1 MSSKFQVSLKIR
13 KPVAEV
19 YDAVVDPKKLSG
31 YFIESSTG
39 PLIQGTTVKWKF
51 AEVPDAFDVIV
62 REAVPS
68 SRVVLEW
75 AGGHTYNTTVEMDF
89 KPIDEGNTTLQIGEG
104 GWRLEK
110 NDIQLPGGSAG
121 GWMHM
126 LCSLKCYLEYGIN
139 LRAGGAH

>member
-19 YDAVVDPKKLSG
+19 YDAVVDSKKLSG
-31 YFIESSTG
+31 YFVETSTA

-62 REAVPS
+62 REAVPNE
-68 SRVVLEW
+68 RVVLEW
-75 AGGHTYNTTVEMDF
+75 AGGHTYNTAVEMDF
-89 KPIDEGNTTLQIGEG
+89 KPIDEGNTTLQISEG

-110 NDIQLPGGSAG
+110 DEIQLPCGNAG

-126 LCSLKCYLEYGIN
+126 LCSLKAYLEYGVN

>member
-19 YDAVVDPKKLSG
+19 YEAVVDPEKLSG

-39 PLIQGTTVKWKF
+39 PLVQGTTVKWKF
-51 AEVPDAFDVIV
+51 AEVPDAFDVNV
-62 REAVPS
+62 REAVPNA
-68 SRVVLEW
+68 RVVLEW

-89 KPIDEGNTTLQIGEG
+89 KPIDDGNTTLQISES

-110 NDIQLPGGSAG
+110 DDIQLPCGNSG